1 MLHQLRPRFGRNE
14 GARSSPRVSWPLLA
28 RANPQAC
35 RNVGVS
41 LEAQLGLD
49 ASTLHHASKAACREW
64 RVPLGREHERRLRF
78 LLTLQLAQGPHL
90 VATDGMGT
98 RRALLGPPYVQDG
111 VGEIDLIPTQVC
123 KLGRPRPWRK
133 ATRIMVIP

>member
-1 MLHQLRPRFGRNE
+1 MLDISMAQIGLKGPGIVAF
-14 GARSSPRVSWPLLA
+14 VSQGEPA
-28 RANPQAC
+28 GVSQH
-35 RNVGVS
+35 VGVS

-49 ASTLHHASKAACREW
+49 PSALHHARKAACRER

-98 RRALLGPPYVQDG
+98 RHAFLGPTNVQDG
-111 VGEIDLIPTQVC
+111 MGEIHLIPARDAFV
-123 KLGRPRPWRK
+123 
-133 ATRIMVIP
+133 AVV